1 MGEHMLTSSVTVVI
15 PCYNAEKYV
24 DEAISSVK
32 HQMYPNIRIIVVDD
46 KSTDST
52 IEKVSNHSGVT
63 VIQHSRNEGA
73 CSATET
79 GFKESRTDY
88 TCMLAADDV
97 YIDPDHISKQVK
109 YMEEHTLDW
118 SYDGTMRVGS
128 VPRISNVVNTKWFGH
143 SIFDNLLLELLPKF
157 CCLLMIRRNPV
168 NASSMMIRTEAF
180 RKHNLSWCPKV
191 RSVCDGYLIA
201 DMLLKGLRG
210 GVMSNGGVFY
220 RIHPRQVS
228 NIAYHK
234 DLNNKFRK
242 VILKR
247 VLFGGTP

>member
-1 MGEHMLTSSVTVVI
+1 MQSVTVVI
-15 PCYNAEKYV
+15 PAYNAEKYV
-24 DEAISSVK
+24 DVAISSVI
-32 HQMYPNIRIIVVDD
+32 HQTYPSIRIIVVDD

-52 IEKVSNHSGVT
+52 IEKVLNHSGVT
-63 VIQHSRNEGA
+63 VIQHHQNEGA

-97 YIDPDHISKQVK
+97 YIDPDHIAKQVK

-118 SYDGTMRVGS
+118 SYDGTRRVGPA
-128 VPRISNVVNTKWFGH
+128 PRISTVINTKWLGH
-143 SIFDNLLLELLPKF
+143 FIFDNLLLEFLPKF

-168 NASSMMIRTEAF
+168 NASSMMILTEAF
-180 RKHNLSWCPKV
+180 RKHNLSWCPKE

-210 GVMSNGGVFY
+210 GAMTNGGVFY
-220 RIHPRQVS
+220 RIHPGQIS
-228 NIAYHK
+228 NTVLHK
-234 DLNNKFRK
+234 DMNNKFRK

-247 VLFGGTP
+247 ILFGGIR